1 MHTCVLLQLRRWKEH
16 ALLIHAVQERSAST
30 FADAARRVIPTTRVA
45 SVLLATGRHWTG
57 CWCFACKAVMHW
69 HVEATFGARTR
80 SCTRGTRPLLCA
92 GGPMTT
98 ALAPSKVAVSGVA
111 LKMLGNA
118 HGFAVAVTAAA
129 VAAAC
134 FRQQLGSI

>member
-1 MHTCVLLQLRRWKEH
+1 MHIPSQLRRWKEH

-30 FADAARRVIPTTRVA
+30 FADAARRVVPTTRVA

-80 SCTRGTRPLLCA
+80 GCTRGTRPLLRA
-92 GGPMTT
+92 SGTVT
-98 ALAPSKVAVSGVA
+98 AALAPSRVVVSGVA
-111 LKMLGNA
+111 LEMLDNA
-118 HGFAVAVTAAA
+118 RGVA
-129 VAAAC
+129 VAAAAAAA
-134 FRQQLGSI
+134 SAATTA